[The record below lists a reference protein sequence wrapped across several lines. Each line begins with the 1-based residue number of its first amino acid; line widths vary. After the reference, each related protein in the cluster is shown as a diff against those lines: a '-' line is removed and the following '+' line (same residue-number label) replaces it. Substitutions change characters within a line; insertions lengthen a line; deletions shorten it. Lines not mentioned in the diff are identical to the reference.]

1 MSTESL
7 LPGMKIARD
16 VYSYASTSTIPLL
29 CAGQPISQKIIDQL
43 LSYEII
49 GIYIEREGTDDIIP
63 NEFIG
68 QELRSKA
75 LKEVH
80 RVFEAFSSAKGV
92 VKAGVISGISGISR
106 DLVANILSREVVFV
120 NLMDLKS
127 HDDYTYTHSL
137 CVSILSVATGISLG
151 YDYYRL
157 QELCTAAILHDVGK
171 VRTPPEILNKPG
183 ALTEDEFELIKHHP
197 GDGESLLRRSK
208 TLSEEVL
215 QGIRGHHEKCDGTGY
230 PSGLSG
236 DKIHPFAK
244 IISICDVYDALTSNR
259 SYKKACF
266 PSEAVEYIMGSMGS
280 KFDEEIVAAFLR
292 KIIAFPDGG
301 LVRLSNGM
309 TGVVVRNSPDNA
321 LRPRIRVFYDNFQKT
336 KDIDLLSDPGFAN
349 VTIVGMDY
357 GDSKGKLKPY
367 PPPEA

>member
-1 MSTESL
+1 MLFMSTEAL
-7 LPGMKIARD
+7 TPGMRIARD

-49 GIYIEREGTDDIIP
+49 GIYVEREGTDDIIP
-63 NEFIG
+63 NELVS

-80 RVFEAFSSAKGV
+80 RVFDAFSSTKGT
-92 VKAGVISGISGISR
+92 VKAGIISGISGISR

-171 VRTPPEILNKPG
+171 VRTPAEILNKPG
-183 ALTEDEFELIKHHP
+183 ALTESEFDRIKTHP
-197 GDGESLLRRSK
+197 ADGEQLLRKSK
-208 TLSEEVL
+208 LLSEDVL

-230 PSGLSG
+230 PMGLKS
-236 DKIHPFAK
+236 DQIHPFAK

-266 PSEAVEYIMGSMGS
+266 PSEAVEYIMGSVGT
-280 KFDEEIVAAFLR
+280 KFDNEMVSAFLR
-292 KIIAFPDGG
+292 KIIAFPEGG

-309 TGVVVRNSPDNA
+309 TGIVVKNNAANS
-321 LRPRIRVFYDNFQKT
+321 LRPKIRIFYDNYQKT
-336 KDIDLLSDPGFAN
+336 KDVDLLSDRSYTN
-349 VTIVGMDY
+349 VTIVGMNY
-357 GDSKGKLKPY
+357 GDEHVPVTN
-367 PPPEA
+367 